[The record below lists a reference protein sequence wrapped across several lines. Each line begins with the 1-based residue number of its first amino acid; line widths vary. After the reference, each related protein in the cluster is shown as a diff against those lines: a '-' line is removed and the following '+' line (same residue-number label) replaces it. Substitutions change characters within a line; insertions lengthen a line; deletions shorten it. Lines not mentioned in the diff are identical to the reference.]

1 VIESWKFGIVGG
13 ELADGGGRELELVV
27 LRHTEL
33 DMAADAIKLMLP
45 SSSSPCRPAAAVEL
59 APAPLASCSPTPPP
73 SRAAAVDDTS
83 PGLRLVTPLPPH
95 ARSTVVLLPPSS
107 LLKSSSPCHPAAHTE
122 LVSAPLTPSSPM
134 PPSSPP
140 LPRRLAEARERRERK
155 GREEKEEG
163 RKKY

>member
-1 VIESWKFGIVGG
+1 MIASWKFGIVGG

-33 DMAADAIKLMLP
+33 DMAADAIELVLP

-59 APAPLASCSPTPPP
+59 APALLASCSPTPPP
-73 SRAAAVDDTS
+73 SGAAAVGDTS
-83 PGLRLVTPLPPH
+83 PGPRPVTPLPPH
-95 ARSTVVLLPPSS
+95 ARSAVVLLPQSS
-107 LLKSSSPCHPAAHTE
+107 LLSSRARPAT
-122 LVSAPLTPSSPM
+122 LPLTPSSPT